1 MSQRHDGVLAS
12 LGVTVLNNG
21 GMTSIQAHRLM
32 MTWHQRAMKDML
44 CDCTTAVQW
53 RECEVFCPARFTGVC
68 HQMYVVLEPRGEHHE
83 GPVVLDFT
91 DGGPVP
97 VAAYRVQSCTSVPEA
112 VAFCAG
118 VIADEGDWY
127 RSHQDAERA
136 AAAMRKAWRQAK
148 GAADRELAAAI
159 SAGRG
164 GQ

>member
-1 MSQRHDGVLAS
+1 MTHHDGVLAS
-12 LGVTVLNNG
+12 TVLNNG

-83 GPVVLDFT
+83 GPVVFDFT

-97 VAAYRVQSCTSVPEA
+97 VAVYRVQSCTSVPEA
-112 VAFCAG
+112 VAWCAG
-118 VIADEGDWY
+118 QIACEDDWY
-127 RSHQDAERA
+127 RSTTDQERTV
-136 AAAMRKAWRQAK
+136 AAMRTAFR
-148 GAADRELAAAI
+148 LARRAYDEALARAI
-159 SAGRG
+159 TSAGRG
-164 GQ
+164 GR